1 MKSYHYVHLSLVLSA
16 QQYPTLISFPLPQAS
31 AETVPTGQSPCMAHV
46 ELVNLWRVP
55 LVLTMDVDS
64 KFDPEAT
71 NWIQTNC
78 VVLTLT
84 SPVFVDPSEAPPVLP
99 GNVPGP
105 FPDTPEEP

>member
-1 MKSYHYVHLSLVLSA
+1 MFDNVNHPK
-16 QQYPTLISFPLPQAS
+16 LIENNRKLLQAS

-55 LVLTMDVDS
+55 IVLTMDVDS

-84 SPVFVDPSEAPPVLP
+84 TPVFVDPSEAALSPEDAP

-105 FPDTPEEP
+105 SSDTPQDP